1 MIDTQT
7 HQWKELTERRVLMM
21 VYTHLCTRCAVTSG
35 TWRIREKGIPPL
47 KPLCHTSH
55 HPGAHVASGREG
67 KRHNQALQQEA
78 SGTAIA
84 DRVAAGR
91 DTARPH
97 TPDEGG

>member
-1 MIDTQT
+1 MIDRQT
-7 HQWKELTERRVLMM
+7 HQWKALTERKVLMM
-21 VYTHLCTRCAVTSG
+21 VYTHLCPRCAVTSG

-55 HPGAHVASGREG
+55 HPGAHVASGRDG
-67 KRHNQALQQEA
+67 KRHNQVLQQEA
-78 SGTAIA
+78 SGAAIA

-97 TPDEGG
+97 TPDEGA

>member
-1 MIDTQT
+1 MERA
-7 HQWKELTERRVLMM
+7 HGTEGADDGVHSPMHKVRRNVGYLA
-21 VYTHLCTRCAVTSG
+21 YP
-35 TWRIREKGIPPL
+35 RERNPPQL

-67 KRHNQALQQEA
+67 KRHNRALQQEA